1 MINASIIHTNII
13 NAGSGTTGL
22 DLECTLSCVSSVATV
37 DMQIVKLLDTEINC
51 VGTCVSD
58 LTKYGAFTV
67 TCFCECRTDVGLGTV
82 RYQYVILP
90 TDSTMLPTNMLR
102 TLTKAGFD
110 LDVTGSVL
118 ADPRFYRKGKPVINF
133 NKYSIRR
140 ALGKIVILKDEY
152 L

>member
-13 NAGSGTTGL
+13 NADSSAV

-37 DMQIVKLLDTEINC
+37 DMQLLKLLDTEINC
-51 VGTCVSD
+51 VSTCVSD

-67 TCFCECRTDVGLGTV
+67 TCFCECRIDAGLGIAQ
-82 RYQYVILP
+82 YQDAILP
-90 TDSTMLPTNMLR
+90 TDSTMFPINVLR
-102 TLTKAGFD
+102 ILSKAGFD
-110 LDVTGSVL
+110 LDVTGKVL
-118 ADPRFYRKGKPVINF
+118 AYPHFYRKGKPAINF

-140 ALGKIVILKDEY
+140 VLGKIVILKDEY

>member
-13 NAGSGTTGL
+13 NADSSTI

-37 DMQIVKLLDTEINC
+37 DMQLLKLLDTEINC

-67 TCFCECRTDVGLGTV
+67 TCFCECHMGAVLGV
-82 RYQYVILP
+82 AQYQDAILP
-90 TDSTMLPTNMLR
+90 IDSTMFPTNMLR
-102 TLTKAGFD
+102 ILSKAGFD
-110 LDVTGSVL
+110 LDVTGTVL
-118 ADPRFYRKGKPVINF
+118 ADPRFYRKGKPAINF

>member
-13 NAGSGTTGL
+13 NADSSTIY
-22 DLECTLSCVSSVATV
+22 LECTLSCVSSVATV
-37 DMQIVKLLDTEINC
+37 DMQLLKLLDTEINC

-58 LTKYGAFTV
+58 IIKYGALTV
-67 TCFCECRTDVGLGTV
+67 TCFCECRTDAGLGIAQ
-82 RYQYVILP
+82 YQYATLP
-90 TDSTMLPTNMLR
+90 TDSTILPINVLR
-102 TLTKAGFD
+102 ILSKAGFD
-110 LDVTGSVL
+110 LDVTGEVL
-118 ADPRFYRKGKPVINF
+118 ADPHFYRKGKPAINF